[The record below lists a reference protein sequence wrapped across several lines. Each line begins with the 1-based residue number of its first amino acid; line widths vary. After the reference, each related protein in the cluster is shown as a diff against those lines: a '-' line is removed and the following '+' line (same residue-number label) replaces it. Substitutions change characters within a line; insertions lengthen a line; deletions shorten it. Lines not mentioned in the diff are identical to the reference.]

1 MNIIGNGVDIVENRR
16 IKKSLKNNGFLYR
29 IFTKSE
35 IEQSKKIKNKVN
47 FFAKRFAAKEAFVKA
62 LGTGIRN
69 NINFKDISVK
79 NNINGQ
85 PLMNISNKLKR
96 LLKQKFK
103 INKYRLYLS
112 LSDEKK
118 HSIAFVIINKIKWL
132 KNIL

>member
-16 IKKSLKNNGFLYR
+16 IAKSLKNNGFLYR

-69 NINFKDISVK
+69 NINFKDINVK

-85 PLMNISNKLKR
+85 PLMNISNNLKR

-118 HSIAFVIINKIKWL
+118 YSIAFVIINKIK
-132 KNIL
+132 